1 MKMNQKGFSMLELL
15 IAVAIL
21 ALVAVP
27 IFSSVV
33 LSAKYTARNDL
44 QADCLR
50 LAENE
55 LERQKAAA
63 NFTALVGAKI
73 EGNKIACLSTDDVP
87 DENGVYTVDGK
98 TLQVE
103 IQKLAERCY
112 AVTVTVS
119 PVEET
124 DAASVQPIVLKGVCS
139 YANAS

>member
-55 LERQKAAA
+55 LERQKAVA
-63 NFTALVGAKI
+63 NFTAL
-73 EGNKIACLSTDDVP
+73 EGDKIACLSTDDAP
-87 DENGVYTVDGK
+87 DENGVYTIDGK

-103 IQKLAERCY
+103 IQKLAEGCY

-119 PVEET
+119 PAEET
-124 DAASVQPIVLKGVCS
+124 DGTPVQPIVLKGVCS